1 MCYKLYNTFKE
12 HLIFFNQVQDPL
24 PGLLMDQCLVR
35 YGLSI
40 TEIYEL
46 YTSQMITSSGL
57 LLLCNFRC
65 HSSII
70 PVLQSLFLCWWKNT
84 DTLVK
89 CQCNISHLCSNHN
102 RIYLK
107 QKYFITDSLPNITLT
122 STTNTCHYKSHNF
135 PIIWLVTYILC
146 SKLVNLSWASLI
158 SLWIYWIKM
167 MYKSVCCQAAEILGQ
182 HLYLTKLKSWVKDKQ
197 DMKKREGP

>member
-1 MCYKLYNTFKE
+1 M
-12 HLIFFNQVQDPL
+12 IFFNQMQDPL
-24 PGLLMDQCLVR
+24 PDLLMDQCMVR

-57 LLLCNFRC
+57 LLLCNFWC

-70 PVLQSLFLCWWKNT
+70 PVLQSLFLWWWKNT

-89 CQCNISHLCSNHN
+89 CQCNISHLCSSHN

-107 QKYFITDSLPNITLT
+107 HKYFITDSLPNITLT

-135 PIIWLVTYILC
+135 PIIWLVQIY
-146 SKLVNLSWASLI
+146 SL
-158 SLWIYWIKM
+158 
-167 MYKSVCCQAAEILGQ
+167 
-182 HLYLTKLKSWVKDKQ
+182 
-197 DMKKREGP
+197 